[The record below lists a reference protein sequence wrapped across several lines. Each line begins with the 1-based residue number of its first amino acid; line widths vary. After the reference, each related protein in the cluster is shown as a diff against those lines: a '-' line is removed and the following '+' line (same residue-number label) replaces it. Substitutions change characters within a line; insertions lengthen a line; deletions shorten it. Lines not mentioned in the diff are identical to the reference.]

1 MNNPLSSQVA
11 IIGAGPYGL
20 AAAAHLRAANVECIV
35 FGEAMEFWDKQMPEA
50 MLVRSIR
57 EASHIA
63 DPQRARTLDRYLAAE
78 KIDAPQ
84 PLSRKEFVR
93 YGKWFQRHVAPDL
106 DPRRVREIEATE
118 RGFRLRFE
126 DESEMEVQRVVV
138 ATGIAK
144 FARRPSAFENFAPEL
159 VSHTCENRC
168 LNSFA
173 GKRVIVVGGGQSAI
187 ESAALLHEAGAEV
200 EVVARQPRINW
211 LDQKAQWLKSAANP
225 FRALLYPP
233 TDVGPPGLNWIVATP
248 GLFRQLPARMQD
260 AVARRSIRPAASGWL
275 VQRMRDVPIATS
287 CRVTAAREQGGRM
300 HLSTDDGVERS
311 ADHVLLATGFQ
322 VDVSRYG
329 FLSPGILRGLR
340 MHDGYPELKG
350 GLESSVPGL
359 HFLGAPAARSFGPL
373 CRFVSGTAFA
383 GAELARGVARRR
395 SSAAQT
401 APRRVESLAAA

>member
-1 MNNPLSSQVA
+1 MNNALSTQVA

-20 AAAAHLRAANVECIV
+20 AAAAHLRAAKVECTV
-35 FGEAMEFWDKQMPEA
+35 FGESMEFWDKQMPED

-63 DPQRARTLDRYLAAE
+63 DPHRARTLDRYLAAE

-93 YGKWFQRHVAPDL
+93 YGKWFQRQVVPDL
-106 DPRRVREIEATE
+106 DSRRVREIEKTD

-126 DESEMEVQRVVV
+126 DETEMDVQRVVV
-138 ATGIAK
+138 AAGISK
-144 FARRPSAFENFAPEL
+144 FARRPSGFAAFAPEL
-159 VSHTCENRC
+159 VSHTCENRS
-168 LNSFA
+168 LKSFA
-173 GKRVIVVGGGQSAI
+173 GKRVIVLGGGQSAI

-200 EVVARQPRINW
+200 EVIARQPRINW
-211 LDQKAQWLKSAANP
+211 LDQKAQWLKSPSNP

-248 GLFRQLPARMQD
+248 GLFRQLPTRMQA
-260 AVARRSIRPAASGWL
+260 AVAHRSIRPAASGWL
-275 VQRMRDVPIATS
+275 VPRMRDVPIATS
-287 CRVTAAREQGGRM
+287 TRVTEAREKGGRM
-300 HLSTDDGVERS
+300 HLVTDDGVEHR

-340 MHDGYPELKG
+340 MHDGYPDLKG

-383 GAELARGVARRR
+383 GAELARCLVRRR
-395 SSAAQT
+395 SPAAQP
-401 APRRVESLAAA
+401 APARVESLAAA

>member
-1 MNNPLSSQVA
+1 MNHSLSSQVA

-20 AAAAHLRAANVECIV
+20 AAAAHLRAAQVECTI
-35 FGEAMEFWDKQMPEA
+35 FGEAMEFWDKQMPEG
-50 MLVRSIR
+50 MMVRSVR

-63 DPQRARTLDRYLAAE
+63 DPQRARTLDHYLAAE
-78 KIDAPQ
+78 KFEAPH

-106 DPRRVREIEATE
+106 DSRRVREIEKTE

-126 DESEMEVQRVVV
+126 DETEMEVQRVVV
-138 ATGIAK
+138 ATGIAN
-144 FARRPSAFENFAPEL
+144 FARRPSAFDTVSPEL
-159 VSHTCENRC
+159 VSHTCENRS

-173 GKRVIVVGGGQSAI
+173 GQRVIVVGGGQSAI

-211 LDQKAQWLKSAANP
+211 LDQKAQWLKSPSNP

-248 GLFRQLPARMQD
+248 ALFRQLPSRMQD

-275 VQRMRDVPIATS
+275 VPRMRNVPIATS
-287 CRVTAAREQGGRM
+287 CRVAAAREKGGRV
-300 HLSTDDGVERS
+300 HVLTDDGGERS

-329 FLSPGILRGLR
+329 FLSSEILRGLR
-340 MHDGYPELKG
+340 LNDGYPVLKG

-383 GAELARGVARRR
+383 GAELARGISRRR
-395 SSAAQT
+395 SSAAQP
-401 APRRVESLAAA
+401 AAERVESLAAA